1 MIEIPV
7 SIGEVIDKITILQI
21 KQKSITDTS
30 KLKNVNYELDL
41 LNEKISDIS
50 IPEKMFEELMNIN
63 EQLWEIEDSIRLH
76 EKNNDFGQEFI
87 NLARAVYITNDK
99 RSELKREI
107 NIYTNSALIE
117 EKSYQRI
124 L

>member
-21 KQKSITDTS
+21 KQKHITDTS
-30 KLKNVNYELDL
+30 KLKNINRELDL
-41 LNEKISDIS
+41 LKKKISDIS
-50 IPEKMFEELMNIN
+50 ISEKMFEELMNIN
-63 EQLWEIEDSIRLH
+63 EQLWEIEDTIRLC
-76 EKNNDFGQEFI
+76 EANSDFGYEFI

-99 RSELKREI
+99 RAELKREI
-107 NIYTNSALIE
+107 NIYTKSELIE
-117 EKSYQRI
+117 EKSYQRN

>member
-21 KQKSITDTS
+21 KQKHITDPS
-30 KLKNVNYELDL
+30 KLKNVNHELDL
-41 LNEKISDIS
+41 LTKRISGVS
-50 IPEKMFEELMNIN
+50 IPDKMFKELMSIN
-63 EQLWEIEDSIRLH
+63 EQLWEIEDAIRLC
-76 EKNNDFGQEFI
+76 EANNDFEQEFI

-99 RSELKREI
+99 RAELKREI

>member
-7 SIGEVIDKITILQI
+7 SIGEVIDKITILRI

-63 EQLWEIEDSIRLH
+63 EQLWEIEDSIRLC
-76 EKNNDFGQEFI
+76 EANNDFGQEFI

>member
-7 SIGEVIDKITILQI
+7 SIGEVIDKITILKI
-21 KQKSITDTS
+21 KQKNITDIS
-30 KLKNVNYELDL
+30 KLKNINHELDL
-41 LNEKISDIS
+41 LNEKIFDIS

-63 EQLWEIEDSIRLH
+63 DQLWEIEDAVRLC
-76 EKNNDFGQEFI
+76 EAKNDFGQEFI

-99 RSELKREI
+99 RAELKRQI
-107 NIYTNSALIE
+107 NIWTNSELIE
-117 EKSYQRI
+117 EKSYQRN